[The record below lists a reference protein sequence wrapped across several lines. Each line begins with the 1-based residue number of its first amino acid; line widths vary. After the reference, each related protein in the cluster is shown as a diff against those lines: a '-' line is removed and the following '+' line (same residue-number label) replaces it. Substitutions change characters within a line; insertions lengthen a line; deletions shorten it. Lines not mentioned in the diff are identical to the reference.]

1 MPASPPAPR
10 PEPVL
15 PDYGGACIDSVVPA
29 LVDVLAGAPPPP
41 WVPRTAAAADQVVLL
56 ALDGLGFEQLTARA
70 ALAPTLVG
78 ADGAD
83 RPITSVA
90 PSTTACALTSLT
102 TGCTPARHGLLGY
115 RLAAADDQV
124 LNVLRWT
131 VGRADPRDARRLVP
145 PRTVQPCT
153 PFPGTTRPVP
163 VVSREGFG
171 STGFT
176 AAHLGDAPLTPYA
189 VTSTIAVE
197 VRRLLAAGHRLT
209 YVYYDG
215 IDKVA
220 HAYGLGEHFDAEL
233 AAADGLVAEL
243 AALLPRRA
251 ALVVTADHGQVDV
264 GPAVEVLGPD
274 VMDGVRL
281 LSGEGRFRWLHAVP
295 GAAADVALAARERYG
310 DRAWV
315 VTRQAAVEDGWF
327 GGGLA
332 PDVAARLGDVA
343 LVPHEPI
350 AFLDPADTG
359 ESRLASRHG
368 SLTPAEMLV
377 PLLALGGGGNIRA

>member
-1 MPASPPAPR
+1 MP
-10 PEPVL
+10 
-15 PDYGGACIDSVVPA
+15 G
-29 LVDVLAGAPPPP
+29 
-41 WVPRTAAAADQVVLL
+41 TAASANQVVLL
-56 ALDGLGFEQLTARA
+56 VVDGLGFEQLTARA
-70 ALAPTLVG
+70 ALAPTLSG

-102 TGCTPARHGLLGY
+102 TGCPPARHGLLGY

-131 VGRADPRDARRLVP
+131 LGRAEPRDARRLVP

-153 PFPGTTRPVP
+153 PFPGAAGPVP

-215 IDKVA
+215 LDKVA

-233 AAADGLVAEL
+233 AAVDRLVAEL
-243 AALLPRRA
+243 AGVIPRRA

-281 LSGEGRFRWLHAVP
+281 LSGEGRFRWLHTVP
-295 GAAADVALAARERYG
+295 GAADDVARAARERYG

-315 VTRQAAVEDGWF
+315 VTRRAAVEDGWF
-327 GGGLA
+327 GGVPE

-343 LVPHEPI
+343 LVPHDSI

-377 PLLALGGGGNIRA
+377 PLLALDGGGNIRA